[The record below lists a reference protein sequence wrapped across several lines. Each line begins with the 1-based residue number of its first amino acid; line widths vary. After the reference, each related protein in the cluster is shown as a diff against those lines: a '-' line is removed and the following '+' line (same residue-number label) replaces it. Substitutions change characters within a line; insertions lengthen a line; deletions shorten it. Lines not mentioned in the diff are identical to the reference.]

1 MSMIKT
7 LTGIKP
13 TGTPHLGNYAGA
25 IRPAIE
31 ESRRDDIKS
40 YYFLADL
47 HTIIGVW
54 DPEALQDSTRQVAAS
69 WLALGLDTDRSTF
82 LPSVRHSRNS

>member
-1 MSMIKT
+1 MSMIQTQVKT

-13 TGTPHLGNYAGA
+13 TGIPHLGNYVGA

-40 YYFLADL
+40 YYFLADY
-47 HTIIGVW
+47 HAIISSW
-54 DPEALQDSTRQVAAS
+54 DPEQVHEATRNIAAV
-69 WLALGLDTDRSTF
+69 WLALGLDTDRATL
-82 LPSVRHSRNS
+82 LPSV